1 MDLTG
6 EDLQKI
12 FISPKHLKF
21 GRINVNSVAI
31 NTFSIRNELKGAI
44 QGRLDIDDIEDIELY
59 ENSYRGT

>member
-1 MDLTG
+1 LELTG

-21 GRINVNSVAI
+21 GTINVNSVAI

-44 QGRLDIDDIEDIELY
+44 QGRLDIEDEEL
-59 ENSYRGT
+59 